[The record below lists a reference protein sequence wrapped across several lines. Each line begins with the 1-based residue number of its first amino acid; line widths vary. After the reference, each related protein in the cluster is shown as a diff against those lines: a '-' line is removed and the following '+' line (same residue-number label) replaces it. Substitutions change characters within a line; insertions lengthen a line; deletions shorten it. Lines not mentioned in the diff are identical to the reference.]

1 LRISPSR
8 LRREFETK
16 MNMAQ
21 TNLSRRDSLK
31 IARRFNAG
39 IGLDGA
45 SSPGGTA
52 ENARPFRPSLRDKIP
67 ARQTNWGKRVFSAG
81 GAQDSSP
88 RREPWVQALNRSSS
102 GRSDR
107 IGRGENSG
115 LPPLRGLR
123 AWDIKPT
130 AGAVGYHLSPL
141 RGCETA
147 ARKKIFPS

>member
-1 LRISPSR
+1 VRW
-8 LRREFETK
+8 EFETK
-16 MNMAQ
+16 MNKAQ

-39 IGLDGA
+39 IGLDCA

-52 ENARPFRPSLRDKIP
+52 ENACPFRPSLRDKIP
-67 ARQTNWGKRVFSAG
+67 ARQTNLSKWVFSAG
-81 GAQDSSP
+81 GAQESSP

-102 GRSDR
+102 VRSDR
-107 IGRGENSG
+107 IGRAENSG

-130 AGAVGYHLSPL
+130 AGAVGYYLSPL

-147 ARKKIFPS
+147 RN